1 MKAKKKYKGIDS
13 LKATFGRRFILIWQI
28 GIVLFVIIPIFQS
41 IWYSFSKISM
51 VDTGLSSVF
60 VGFKNYTY
68 AVKADPN
75 YLSYLTDA
83 LIEMLYF
90 LPCIVIIS
98 MIIGIILSS
107 EFKGRLFFRCLY
119 FLPVIIATGS
129 VLEWISTCTS
139 PDLTSAGVGMNE
151 TNNMIDIADLMSTL
165 GLEGEFVK
173 YFQIAIS
180 KIFDLVWA
188 SGIQIVLFIAG
199 MQSIPDSLYEV
210 SKVEGA
216 SKWEEFWFV
225 TFPMLSPITLLVIIF
240 TLVEIVTAK
249 TNIVM
254 SYVYKLM
261 STLNYDQSSAM
272 LWLYLLVFGAFMGLV
287 AFAFSHF
294 CMKKWS

>member
-1 MKAKKKYKGIDS
+1 MKSNKKYKGIES
-13 LKATFGRRFILIWQI
+13 LKATYGRRFILIWQI
-28 GIVLFVIIPIFQS
+28 GIVLFIIVPIIQS
-41 IWYSFSKISM
+41 IGYSFSKISM

-60 VGFKNYTY
+60 VGFSNYIY
-68 AVKADPN
+68 AIRKDAN
-75 YLSYLTDA
+75 YLTYLTEA
-83 LIEMLYF
+83 LIEMLYS

-107 EFKGRLFFRCLY
+107 NFKGRLFFRCLY

-129 VLEWISTCTS
+129 VLEWITTCTN
-139 PDLTSAGVGMNE
+139 PELTSAGVGMNE
-151 TNNMIDIADLMSTL
+151 TNNMIDLADLMSTL
-165 GLEGEFVK
+165 GLEGKFVE

-180 KIFDLVWA
+180 KIFYLVWA
-188 SGIQIVLFIAG
+188 SGIQILLFIAG

-225 TFPMLSPITLLVIIF
+225 TFPMLSPITLLVIVF
-240 TLVEIVTAK
+240 TLVEIVTSK

-254 SYVYKLM
+254 AYVYKLM

-272 LWLYLLVFGAFMGLV
+272 LWLYLIIFGAFMGLV
-287 AFAFSHF
+287 AVTFSRF